1 MELSIRSA
9 RPSDADSL
17 HRMLCDL
24 EKEDI
29 EIRRFTD
36 VFLTNL
42 RNENILYLV
51 AELDNQPVGMA
62 SCHVQPLLH
71 HAAPVGE
78 IQEMYV
84 NPSLRSQGI
93 GHELIRVLLH
103 FARQRGA
110 CQLEV
115 TTNQIRLDTHRFY
128 EREGFQKSHF
138 KMVMKDLDANL

>member
-9 RPSDADSL
+9 RPSDADAL

-24 EKEDI
+24 ENEDI

-42 RNENILYLV
+42 RNENILYLI
-51 AELDNQPVGMA
+51 AELDDQPVGMA
-62 SCHVQPLLH
+62 SCHVQSLLH
-71 HAAPVGE
+71 HAAPVAE

-84 NPSLRSQGI
+84 DSSVRSRGI
-93 GHELIRVLLH
+93 GQEFVRVLLH

-115 TTNQIRLDTHRFY
+115 ATNQTRLDAHRFY

-138 KMVMKDLDANL
+138 KMVMKDLDASL